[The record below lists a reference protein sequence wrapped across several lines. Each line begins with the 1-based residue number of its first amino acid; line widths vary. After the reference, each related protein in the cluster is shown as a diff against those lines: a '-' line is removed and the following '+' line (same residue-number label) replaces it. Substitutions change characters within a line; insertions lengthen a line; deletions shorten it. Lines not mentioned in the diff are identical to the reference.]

1 MNISNN
7 KLNALLFC
15 MLQRAI
21 QEDKVDE
28 YINVCTSI
36 CTRTRKADAEA
47 MKSVLMSNFNRNL
60 GKTKEVIG

>member
-15 MLQRAI
+15 MLQRAVE
-21 QEDKVDE
+21 EDKIDE

-36 CTRTRKADAEA
+36 CTRTRKADVDT
-47 MKSVLMSNFNRNL
+47 MKSVLMTNYNSNS
-60 GKTKEVIG
+60 GKVKEVIG

>member
-21 QEDKVDE
+21 QEDKIDE

-36 CTRTRKADAEA
+36 CTRTRNAGIDT
-47 MKSVLMSNFNRNL
+47 MKSVLMTNYNSNS
-60 GKTKEVIG
+60 GKVKEVIG